1 MENTH
6 KIPKVYLDICV
17 YNRPFD
23 DQSHPRIYLETIA
36 FVTLMQMVEIGEIEL
51 VTSSVLEF
59 ENSNNPF
66 PLHQLWVNDCIHIA
80 KQHQKVDEKLKKRA
94 KEMEA
99 QAVKPMDAL
108 HVACAEAAG
117 CDYFLT
123 CDDRLIK
130 RYNGNIKVD
139 NPVNFI
145 LLTTEND
152 HESENAE

>member
-1 MENTH
+1 
-6 KIPKVYLDICV
+6 
-17 YNRPFD
+17 
-23 DQSHPRIYLETIA
+23 
-36 FVTLMQMVEIGEIEL
+36 
-51 VTSSVLEF
+51 
-59 ENSNNPF
+59 
-66 PLHQLWVNDCIHIA
+66 VNDCIQIA
-80 KQHQKVDEKLKKRA
+80 KQHQKVDEKIKKLSS
-94 KEMEA
+94 EMEA

-130 RYNGNIKVD
+130 RYNGKIKVD

-152 HESENAE
+152 HESENAD